1 MSEKESKR
9 ADNASA
15 STRRSKS
22 SYSSAS
28 SAAVRACAKAE
39 AAKTRAAFAEKEA
52 ELKVQRAEKEAELQL
67 GKAKLEAE
75 LCALKHQRE
84 AAAAI
89 AQAEALEAAELDQ
102 ENSIKTDV
110 SSQANLQ
117 SEIVTRTNEYV
128 EAQAEHNVERTQAS
142 AHATLPEA
150 TLSEGSYVT
159 WNHPSERS
167 LQLKKEQKEVETH
180 NRSSEHNTA
189 PEKPFFSNHTK
200 FRDVTHISTP
210 LNGGHTGLLRYDG
223 HQTIPDRDGERSAKP
238 NTMFIQANHH
248 LKQQLHHMCQCM
260 LHPFQA

>member
-22 SYSSAS
+22 SHSSAS
-28 SAAVRACAKAE
+28 SATVRARAKAE

-52 ELKVQRAEKEAELQL
+52 ELKIQRAELQL

-89 AQAEALEAAELDQ
+89 AQAEALEVAELDQ
-102 ENSIKTDV
+102 EDSIKTDL

-150 TLSEGSYVT
+150 DLSEGSYVT
-159 WNHPSERS
+159 WNRPSERN
-167 LQLKKEQKEVETH
+167 LQLKKEQK
-180 NRSSEHNTA
+180 
-189 PEKPFFSNHTK
+189 
-200 FRDVTHISTP
+200 
-210 LNGGHTGLLRYDG
+210 
-223 HQTIPDRDGERSAKP
+223 
-238 NTMFIQANHH
+238 
-248 LKQQLHHMCQCM
+248 
-260 LHPFQA
+260 